1 MREATGNALLTM
13 MMTSI
18 IAIIMIFFV
27 GSLSYSKAYRVKNY
41 IINQIEENK
50 TWNTT
55 LNNDLNSYLKEVG
68 YNVRRNNDKCPTL
81 NNNNCDGTKN
91 LYDNH
96 NGYDVCIYKCGSGT
110 NEYYKV
116 ITFMRFD
123 FPVIGSAL
131 RFSVQGET
139 KPFNDFN

>member
-27 GSLSYSKAYRVKNY
+27 GSLSYSKAYRLKNY
-41 IINQIEENK
+41 IINEIEENK
-50 TWNTT
+50 TWNKS
-55 LNNDLNSYLKEVG
+55 LSDNLDSYFKEVG
-68 YNVRRNNDKCPTL
+68 YSVKRNNSTCPTL
-81 NNNNCDGTKN
+81 DNNNCDSRN
-91 LYDNH
+91 LYEG
-96 NGYDVCIYKCGSGT
+96 GYEACIYRCGNGT

-116 ITFMRFD
+116 ITFMKFD

-131 RFSVQGET
+131 KFKVQGET